1 MFLVSN
7 VPHGKLFGK
16 NMLATIPKDQNMK
29 KNINT
34 AKPDQSDGMCIDQ
47 SIPNC
52 THTRLAAG
60 SSLYSAD
67 IVKQSAT
74 NLLSWPNSIWMESE
88 FLLAYC

>member
-34 AKPDQSDGMCIDQ
+34 AKPDQSDGMCIELH
-47 SIPNC
+47 P
-52 THTRLAAG
+52 H
-60 SSLYSAD
+60 
-67 IVKQSAT
+67 
-74 NLLSWPNSIWMESE
+74 
-88 FLLAYC
+88 